1 MLRFNCYNLLYKKSQ
16 ENFNTS
22 YVAVQ
27 PRVQTDLC
35 LPFADF
41 NTSYVAVQ
49 RLIWNVEKK
58 VLLDFNTSY
67 VAVQRELAMEWGVN

>member
-49 RLIWNVEKK
+49 H
-58 VLLDFNTSY
+58 Y
-67 VAVQRELAMEWGVN
+67 A